1 MAEKTLLLVMRVKVV
16 AELLDPEDGEA
27 GIIEAYSGRVLARFR
42 SLRSAA
48 ATLRHWRP
56 KYETD
61 ARVAAVGNPRN
72 AC

>member
-1 MAEKTLLLVMRVKVV
+1 MSAEQTTIRVKVQ
-16 AELLDPEDGEA
+16 AALLDPDDGEA
-27 GIIEAYSGRVLARFR
+27 GIVEVYSGRVLARFR

-56 KYETD
+56 KYETE
-61 ARVAAVGNPRN
+61 ARVWAVGNPRN

>member
-1 MAEKTLLLVMRVKVV
+1 MASKSETTIRVKVQAV
-16 AELLDPEDGEA
+16 LLDPDDGEA
-27 GIIEAYSGRVLARFR
+27 GIVEAYSGRVLARFR

-61 ARVAAVGNPRN
+61 ARVWAIGNPHN
-72 AC
+72 AI